1 LYAACGLV
9 LFTILFLAWLAL
21 QPQAAPLPTGPVLP
35 GFSAARAQAHVQAHV
50 QVLAQAPRPAVLA
63 MARYDSGVAAPRGQ
77 VDFPLPLAGTVH
89 DDDLSTWPLALLAC
103 GLGAL
108 ACRRAPPACRR

>member
-35 GFSAARAQAHVQAHV
+35 GFSAAHV